1 MRFFAVAEQG
11 GVARRGGRAG
21 VVIRSAIDDHASM
34 TKFPSSFRS
43 SCGWAR
49 GNRAITLTDD
59 PTTSERLRFIP
70 PSEPG
75 VMHRRGSFGAV
86 FRYP

>member
-1 MRFFAVAEQG
+1 
-11 GVARRGGRAG
+11 
-21 VVIRSAIDDHASM
+21 M

-49 GNRAITLTDD
+49 GNRAITLTND